1 MSQFTKYSTG
11 KINNNI
17 ITLLK
22 RGERIKQPNLSVI
35 VLVALHYF
43 VFSNCKQFNRILGI
57 KGFKMVS
64 LESRNDSFKSKFY
77 SF

>member
-11 KINNNI
+11 KINNNF

-35 VLVALHYF
+35 VLVA
-43 VFSNCKQFNRILGI
+43 
-57 KGFKMVS
+57 
-64 LESRNDSFKSKFY
+64 
-77 SF
+77 